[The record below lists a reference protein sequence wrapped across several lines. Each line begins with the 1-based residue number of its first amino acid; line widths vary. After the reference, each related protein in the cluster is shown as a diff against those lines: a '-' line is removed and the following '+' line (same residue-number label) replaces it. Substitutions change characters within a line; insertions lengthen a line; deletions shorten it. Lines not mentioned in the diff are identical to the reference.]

1 MASESPKDLPVRPAA
16 EAQANNASEAA
27 SAPPNDAKAK
37 SKQAPSPDTLP
48 EFMIERNNLFEEL
61 WQQYLEETKNR
72 PHPEINVTLDIG
84 DGNPSSV
91 PAKAFETTPGS
102 FLRDVPKDL
111 SANIVIAKVDGE
123 LWDLNRPLEKDCSVL
138 LVPFSNPEAR
148 EVFWHSS
155 AHTLGEAC
163 ECHYK
168 ALLSHGPPTPQGFFY
183 DMAMPN
189 GEVVREADWKVLDTK
204 AARIFKEKQSF
215 DRLDV
220 SKENLKKMFAYSK
233 YKLHYIDKLVTGESS
248 TVYRCG
254 TLVDLC
260 RGPHIQNTGKIK
272 TFKIMQN
279 SSAYFLGDQSNDSLQ
294 RIRGVAFP
302 DKKQMA
308 EHLKFLEEAEK
319 RNHLRIGKEQELFF
333 FDEVSPGC
341 PFLLPN
347 GTKILNQIQSLL
359 RSEYRKRGYQEVQTP
374 NMYDVSIWKTSGH
387 WAHYKDDMFKLDV
400 EKREWALK
408 PMNCPGHFALFAHRE
423 RSYRELPMR
432 IADFGVLHR
441 NEASGALSGLTRVR
455 KFSQDDAHLIIAAEQ
470 IMSEVEGLFDFL
482 QSIYGLF
489 GFTFKLKL
497 STRPEK
503 YMGSLETWDHAEDQL
518 KQALTKFKGNDW
530 TINEGDGAFY
540 GPKIDITI
548 ADALKRE
555 FQCATIQLDY
565 QAPLNFK
572 LEYQTDGS
580 REKNTEVDAKEG
592 ESKSDDLPP
601 GRARPVV
608 IHRAIIGSFERFLGI
623 LIEHFGGKW
632 PFWISPRQILI
643 VPVMPALN
651 DYAEELQRILHGDKL
666 NVDVDV
672 SGNTLQKK
680 IRTGQLAQYNFI
692 FVVGAQEKE
701 SRTVNIRNRDD
712 PATQNKGIM
721 VPLEEARLKLR
732 ALRKER
738 RLENTLHVNQVHSRH
753 FPCPRAG
760 DLNCRKKFHSED
772 AANDHATS
780 AHDEREPCPCPRADD
795 LECKE
800 TFYSKTS
807 AQRHANEAHK
817 GIKWACPR
825 AEELDCQLMFDS
837 KMKARQH
844 SQRDHERVKWPCPHA
859 SELDCDKMFISERN
873 ANIHAEGVHNPSRW
887 PCPHADDLN
896 CPNTYAFQKDAIK
909 HGKYAHETEI
919 VEWPCPLAEEEG
931 CDVTFR
937 SKRIAQMHAKV
948 LSSLPGDNVG
958 TEDEV
963 GDSEDEKDGDGE
975 DSESESED
983 DELDESVGAEPTAEA
998 AAAWLGSPPKKQNIL
1013 REAAQ
1018 SDGLIHL
1025 GLKCPGPERVVD
1037 GLVIGTQVCPH
1048 NAIISFE
1055 TGTFYKDRLRD
1066 RVGLKARCAPCN
1078 GRFMF
1083 NEFLRVRFLEAGA
1096 DQKTCHYKSCVG
1108 VLWEGSKLCQ
1118 KHFLAWKPGLPGEDD
1133 MKKMKSLFDQ
1143 ATSVQWYPET
1153 KVMADI
1159 IRRIESDNK
1168 AKIPASEVVNID
1180 LEFSFYSQAV
1190 LQVGLADLAGN
1201 KVLDCLTQYGEGII
1215 APSSSRL
1222 SAPATWRQ
1230 QNHAAKVKR
1239 YYTQDGKLNAKR
1251 VVEKLREANIS
1262 QDTKFMS
1269 WASWGFDLS
1278 FLRDWL
1284 DDEGFSDVLPG
1295 DENLCLLYHEFRV
1308 NIKRVLGT
1316 NCYGGKSFPL
1326 SLPTFY
1332 PVIFGTNDPLSG
1344 RNHHAFV
1351 DSQQLSRLTNL
1362 FVDLCKPPNKRGGIE
1377 TLRLRKRQRGLE
1389 EYLPNLSIH
1398 NKRAKGS

>member
-1 MASESPKDLPVRPAA
+1 MASETPQDLPVRPAA
-16 EAQANNASEAA
+16 EAQTKNASEAA
-27 SAPPNDAKAK
+27 SAPQKDAKAK
-37 SKQAPSPDTLP
+37 SKQAASPDTLP

-61 WQQYLEETKNR
+61 WQQHLEETKNR
-72 PHPEINVTLDIG
+72 PHPEITVTLDIG
-84 DGNPSSV
+84 DGNPPSSF

-111 SANIVIAKVDGE
+111 SAEIVISKVDGE
-123 LWDLNRPLEKDCSVL
+123 LWDLNRPLEKDCNVL

-163 ECHYK
+163 ENEYHC
-168 ALLSHGPPTPQGFFY
+168 LLSHGPPTNQGFFY
-183 DMAMPN
+183 DMAMPD
-189 GEVVREADWKVLDTK
+189 GRVVRETDWKALDTK

-215 DRLDV
+215 DRLEV

-319 RNHLRIGKEQELFF
+319 RNHLKIGKEQELFF

-455 KFSQDDAHLIIAAEQ
+455 RFCQDDGHIIVQKSQ

-489 GFTFKLKL
+489 GFTFNLKL

-518 KQALTKFKGNDW
+518 KKALTKFKGNDW

-572 LEYQTDGS
+572 LEYQTNENL
-580 REKNTEVDAKEG
+580 EKNTGEGASEG
-592 ESKSDDLPP
+592 EAKSDDLPP

-632 PFWISPRQILI
+632 PFWISPRQVLI

-651 DYAEELQRILHGDKL
+651 DYAEELQRILRGYKL

-738 RLENTLHVNQVHSRH
+738 RLENTL
-753 FPCPRAG
+753 
-760 DLNCRKKFHSED
+760 
-772 AANDHATS
+772 
-780 AHDEREPCPCPRADD
+780 
-795 LECKE
+795 
-800 TFYSKTS
+800 
-807 AQRHANEAHK
+807 
-817 GIKWACPR
+817 
-825 AEELDCQLMFDS
+825 
-837 KMKARQH
+837 
-844 SQRDHERVKWPCPHA
+844 
-859 SELDCDKMFISERN
+859 
-873 ANIHAEGVHNPSRW
+873 
-887 PCPHADDLN
+887 
-896 CPNTYAFQKDAIK
+896 
-909 HGKYAHETEI
+909 
-919 VEWPCPLAEEEG
+919 
-931 CDVTFR
+931 
-937 SKRIAQMHAKV
+937 
-948 LSSLPGDNVG
+948 
-958 TEDEV
+958 
-963 GDSEDEKDGDGE
+963 
-975 DSESESED
+975 
-983 DELDESVGAEPTAEA
+983 
-998 AAAWLGSPPKKQNIL
+998 
-1013 REAAQ
+1013 
-1018 SDGLIHL
+1018 
-1025 GLKCPGPERVVD
+1025 
-1037 GLVIGTQVCPH
+1037 
-1048 NAIISFE
+1048 
-1055 TGTFYKDRLRD
+1055 
-1066 RVGLKARCAPCN
+1066 
-1078 GRFMF
+1078 
-1083 NEFLRVRFLEAGA
+1083 
-1096 DQKTCHYKSCVG
+1096 
-1108 VLWEGSKLCQ
+1108 
-1118 KHFLAWKPGLPGEDD
+1118 
-1133 MKKMKSLFDQ
+1133 
-1143 ATSVQWYPET
+1143 
-1153 KVMADI
+1153 
-1159 IRRIESDNK
+1159 
-1168 AKIPASEVVNID
+1168 
-1180 LEFSFYSQAV
+1180 
-1190 LQVGLADLAGN
+1190 
-1201 KVLDCLTQYGEGII
+1201 
-1215 APSSSRL
+1215 
-1222 SAPATWRQ
+1222 
-1230 QNHAAKVKR
+1230 
-1239 YYTQDGKLNAKR
+1239 
-1251 VVEKLREANIS
+1251 
-1262 QDTKFMS
+1262 
-1269 WASWGFDLS
+1269 
-1278 FLRDWL
+1278 
-1284 DDEGFSDVLPG
+1284 
-1295 DENLCLLYHEFRV
+1295 
-1308 NIKRVLGT
+1308 
-1316 NCYGGKSFPL
+1316 
-1326 SLPTFY
+1326 
-1332 PVIFGTNDPLSG
+1332 
-1344 RNHHAFV
+1344 
-1351 DSQQLSRLTNL
+1351 
-1362 FVDLCKPPNKRGGIE
+1362 
-1377 TLRLRKRQRGLE
+1377 
-1389 EYLPNLSIH
+1389 
-1398 NKRAKGS
+1398 